1 MPRHLHGPFT
11 LTIVNAAS
19 DSGTYAV
26 QSTLGSL
33 DRITF
38 FAPATLPETVTLQVS
53 PIDSPTAGDW
63 KTYTWQPG
71 AVDIAFTAAKAL
83 NVPLIGGFRA
93 IRLHATAP
101 VAADRVFQIVVQIFT
116 DSEM

>member
-1 MPRHLHGPFT
+1 MPRHLHGPF
-11 LTIVNAAS
+11 LMTIANGGT
-19 DSGTYAV
+19 DSGAYAV

-38 FAPATLPETVTLQVS
+38 FAPTTLPETVTLQAA
-53 PIDSPTAGDW
+53 PIDNPSAGDW

-101 VAADRVFQIVVQIFT
+101 VAADRIFQVIVQIFT